1 MDCYYNIQTYTTI
14 FCRFDMKLCRDQLIE
29 QLFKN
34 EQTKPTACIKRNGAY
49 TLLSTEKLVFKD
61 FAQLL
66 PPGK

>member
-1 MDCYYNIQTYTTI
+1 
-14 FCRFDMKLCRDQLIE
+14 MKLCRDQGLIE

-49 TLLSTEKLVFKD
+49 TLLSTERLVFRD

-66 PPGK
+66 APGKHIFSKK